1 VNSDPLGLVGHVL
14 DGQFR
19 VDQFVGEGG
28 FSAVYRGHNLGLDE
42 PIAIKFLKL
51 PPGLAPEIVDS
62 FLRRF
67 RDESRIQYKLSQGN
81 LHIARSMAAGTA
93 LAPKV
98 GAVVPFAILEWL
110 EGRTLAAEMDVRRS
124 RGYTG
129 IPLDAAIALLD
140 SAAQAIAY
148 AHTQGVAHRD
158 LNPGNLFFVETHQGR
173 QLKVIDFGVAK
184 LMTDHALALGPRA
197 QTIGAIKLF
206 APAYGTPEQFDE
218 NLGPTG
224 PWTDVYAFALLVLE
238 VLRDR
243 PVIDEDSLIGFA
255 LRTCD
260 AARRPTP
267 RALGLFAPDEVE
279 QVFAQAVAL
288 HPSQRFQELGLFWGA
303 LKGAVRSA
311 KEKGLENAA
320 LAAASLGLPRNTP
333 ISFPAREPGPARSGP
348 GTLAYP
354 PVEPQEVTRSRAQ
367 GGASA
372 LAAIPGGSAPDL
384 LSHTVP
390 DLSPFFPPA
399 AAPVRVPLSS
409 IPGPAPF
416 VLPPHLA
423 ALGAVPVGD
432 HTLLDPVPSTLGP
445 ESLALPS
452 SPFGFAPQREA
463 NSPSSRPVH
472 DTEPPS
478 AWPVHAPPAPYV
490 PPDAGL
496 PNIVVSR
503 TEPPPNAVV
512 SPFESSEPVSAKT
525 LMHGSGPT
533 GDPRLLDR
541 FAAFRP
547 VDEASRADA
556 AARLQV
562 TQPPSVS
569 RPARPP
575 ADRPS
580 RPDGRPVKASEVM
593 LLGGNASL
601 SQFLPKEARDAAAER
616 IANGDGTGAER
627 VSAMHRAIVD
637 ERNRATE
644 APPRPRRPGEV
655 GRRNLEPETVLTRPP
670 MSATSKIVALLAGF
684 TIALLLALFV
694 VFRFFR

>member
-1 VNSDPLGLVGHVL
+1 MNSDPLGLVGHVL

-28 FSAVYRGHNLGLDE
+28 FSVVYRGHNLGLDE

-51 PPGLAPEIVDS
+51 PPGLSPELVDS

-93 LAPKV
+93 LAPTV
-98 GAVVPFAILEWL
+98 GAVVPFAVLEWL
-110 EGRTLAAEMDVRRS
+110 EGRTLAAELDIRRS
-124 RGYTG
+124 RGYSG
-129 IPLDAAIALLD
+129 IPLDAAISLLD

-184 LMTDHALALGPRA
+184 LMTDHTLALGPRA

-243 PVIDEDSLIGFA
+243 PVIDETSLVGFA

-333 ISFPAREPGPARSGP
+333 VSVGPRGP

-372 LAAIPGGSAPDL
+372 LAAVPIGSVPDL
-384 LSHTVP
+384 LSLTVP
-390 DLSPFFPPA
+390 DLSPFAPA
-399 AAPVRVPLSS
+399 PS
-409 IPGPAPF
+409 GPAPF

-423 ALGAVPVGD
+423 ALTGVPVGD
-432 HTLLDPVPSTLGP
+432 HTLLDPVPSVPAP

-452 SPFGFAPQREA
+452 SPFGVAPQSPA
-463 NSPSSRPVH
+463 NSASSRPVH

-478 AWPVHAPPAPYV
+478 AWPIHAPPAPYV

-496 PNIVVSR
+496 PNIVVAR
-503 TEPPPNAVV
+503 TDPPPSSVL
-512 SPFESSEPVSAKT
+512 SPFESSAPVSAKT

-547 VDEASRADA
+547 VDEAARAEAARAEA

-569 RPARPP
+569 RPARVP

-580 RPDGRPVKASEVM
+580 RPDGRPVKAPEVM